1 MTSAARVAE
10 RSPVHQDE
18 VTAVHGARWIATAV
32 VVVGAVNYAYTLI
45 LTRLLDVSGYATFAA
60 GQGLVV
66 CTAAVAVVTVP
77 WMLAQALARAGSDA
91 ERGEAVRFAM
101 ITAVLGGSVAALA
114 VGCVSM
120 EFAGTLTTLA
130 IAGSTLAI
138 YVTRV
143 SVGWLQGTERLRT
156 LAVLTAV
163 EALLK
168 FGVGLFFV
176 SALGLGETG
185 ALAAFA
191 VAVLPYLFFWPN
203 RFRNAPRRPWRAV
216 SADRD
221 LWRRASGVASLQGVV
236 ALLAS
241 VDIVLVAM
249 LPTDRAAAASYQAAV
264 MLGRV
269 PLFLAG
275 AVSMAFLPALSRR
288 RAGDPLTASALR
300 MYLTVALPLTVVAAT
315 VPNALLTK
323 VFPSGYSMVSTLMA
337 CTATAGLALGALA
350 LLVTFAQAVDDY
362 GCLRTLLVGLGLY
375 VAALASGWATGGVLG
390 MAIGGLCGTVAALV
404 LLAVRHSRRHGFG
417 VADRPF
423 GRVVLPLLALAAG
436 LALLRPYTYVWFA
449 AALVVTTVALWQ
461 FFGRRRTPVLE
472 TGPGEGPGGGPADGP
487 GEGPGAGPGHG
498 PLAGPRKSPLNG
510 GTGAAPIAEPVPG
523 RREPPPAEAGGTRA
537 AVHDERAVHLL
548 VDAVWRGRVRP
559 AADEELLGALAAA
572 RRNQVEGRLAR
583 AYPRQLAAALTE
595 VESATGLFR
604 RNLVESTDRLRAAGI
619 PTVLIKADLAGDY
632 VYGNFDLVVPPG
644 RLRAAQAAL
653 DGWYAHRTTYWLE
666 RSTKVL
672 LEPPKGPAAH
682 LHGSVS
688 WFGVPVVPTD
698 RLFARAEHVARPG
711 PANGDAPG
719 HAEGYAHGQADGH
732 AHGQADGRPNGS
744 PDGHPHHTADGPTA
758 IDDGDGYAWLTP
770 CPSDRLRIWLA
781 HALFQNLTLDLSEL
795 LALRALLHPDIVAE
809 ARHEAAREGW
819 SAGSRQALDTAV
831 DAMAR
836 LDRGERVPLP
846 LPLPVTTS
854 LRVGAEHSGH
864 LLGEG
869 RLRAATR
876 EASLRVPLVM
886 TKKLRRR
893 VP

>member
-10 RSPVHQDE
+10 RSAVHQDE

-101 ITAVLGGSVAALA
+101 ITAVVGGTVAAVA
-114 VGCVSM
+114 VGCVAM

-138 YVTRV
+138 YITRV

-156 LAVLTAV
+156 LAVLTAA

-176 SALGLGETG
+176 AALGLGETG
-185 ALAAFA
+185 ALAAFG
-191 VAVLPYLFFWPN
+191 VAVLPYVFFRPH
-203 RFRNAPRRPWRAV
+203 RFRNEPRRPWRAV
-216 SADRD
+216 TADRD

-275 AVSMAFLPALSRR
+275 AVSIAFLPALSRR

-315 VPNALLTK
+315 VPNALITT

-337 CTATAGLALGALA
+337 CTATSGLALGALA
-350 LLVTFAQAVDDY
+350 LLVTFAQAVNDY
-362 GCLRTLLVGLGLY
+362 ACLRTLLVGLGLY
-375 VAALASGWATGGVLG
+375 VTALAAGWVTGGVLG
-390 MAIGGLCGTVAALV
+390 MAIGGLCGTVAALL

-417 VADRPF
+417 VAERPF

-436 LALLRPYTYVWFA
+436 LALLRPFTYVWFA
-449 AALVVTTVALWQ
+449 AAVLVTAAALWQ
-461 FFGRRRTPVLE
+461 FFGRRRQAPVPE
-472 TGPGEGPGGGPADGP
+472 TGPAAGPGDGPRDGP
-487 GEGPGAGPGHG
+487 GEGPEEGSEEMPAQA
-498 PLAGPRKSPLNG
+498 PLSG
-510 GTGAAPIAEPVPG
+510 GTGAAPQEKPVPE
-523 RREPPPAEAGGTRA
+523 RRETPPAEARGTRA
-537 AVHDERAVHLL
+537 AVHDERAVNLL

-583 AYPRQLAAALTE
+583 AYPRQLAATLTE

-644 RLRAAQAAL
+644 RLRAAQTAL

-698 RLFARAEHVARPG
+698 RLFARAEHVARPE
-711 PANGDAPG
+711 A
-719 HAEGYAHGQADGH
+719 ADG
-732 AHGQADGRPNGS
+732 PVNGS
-744 PDGHPHHTADGPTA
+744 PDGHPHHAVNGGT
-758 IDDGDGYAWLTP
+758 DGYAWLTP

-795 LALRALLHPDIVAE
+795 LALRSLLHPDIVAE

-819 SAGSRQALDTAV
+819 SAGGRAALGAAV
-831 DAMAR
+831 EAMAR
-836 LDRGERVPLP
+836 LDRGEHVPLP
-846 LPLPVTTS
+846 LPLPVATS

-864 LLGEG
+864 LLVEG
-869 RLRAATR
+869 RLRSATR

>member
-77 WMLAQALARAGSDA
+77 WMLAQALARSGSDA

-101 ITAVLGGSVAALA
+101 VTAVLGGTVAAIA
-114 VGCVSM
+114 VGCVAM

-185 ALAAFA
+185 ALAAFG
-191 VAVLPYLFFWPN
+191 VAVLPYVFFWPN
-203 RFRNAPRRPWRAV
+203 RFRKEPRRPWRAV

-236 ALLAS
+236 ALIAS

-275 AVSMAFLPALSRR
+275 AVSIAFLPALSRR

-315 VPNALLTK
+315 VPNALITK

-337 CTATAGLALGALA
+337 CTAAAGLALGALA

-375 VAALASGWATGGVLG
+375 VTALASGWATGGVLG

-417 VADRPF
+417 VAERPF

-436 LALLRPYTYVWFA
+436 LALLRPFTYVWFA
-449 AALVVTTVALWQ
+449 AALVVTTVALWR
-461 FFGRRRTPVLE
+461 FFGRRRAPVLR
-472 TGPGEGPGGGPADGP
+472 TGPAGGPGDGP
-487 GEGPGAGPGHG
+487 EDGPVAGPDG
-498 PLAGPRKSPLNG
+498 APLNG
-510 GTGAAPIAEPVPG
+510 GTGAAPEAEPVPG
-523 RREPPPAEAGGTRA
+523 WREPPPAEARRTRV
-537 AVHDERAVHLL
+537 AVHDERAVNLL

-583 AYPRQLAAALTE
+583 AYPRQLAVTLTE

-604 RNLVESTDRLRAAGI
+604 RNLVESTERLRAAGI

-644 RLRAAQAAL
+644 GLRAAQAAL

-672 LEPPKGPAAH
+672 LEPASGPAAH

-688 WFGVPVVPTD
+688 WFGVPVVATD

-711 PANGDAPG
+711 AANGHTHRHVNG
-719 HAEGYAHGQADGH
+719 NLNGN
-732 AHGQADGRPNGS
+732 PNGS
-744 PDGHPHHTADGPTA
+744 PDGHPRDAEDNDAEDIDTADNGT
-758 IDDGDGYAWLTP
+758 DGYAWLTP

-795 LALRALLHPDIVAE
+795 LALRSLLHPDVVAE

-819 SAGSRQALDTAV
+819 SAGGREALDTAV
-831 DAMAR
+831 EAMAR
-836 LDRGERVPLP
+836 LDRGQHVPLP
-846 LPLPVTTS
+846 LPLPVATS
-854 LRVGAEHSGH
+854 LRAGAEHSGH

-876 EASLRVPLVM
+876 EASLRVPLVV

>member
-1 MTSAARVAE
+1 MTSAARVAR
-10 RSPVHQDE
+10 RSPVHRDE
-18 VTAVHGARWIATAV
+18 VTAIHGARWIATAV

-45 LTRLLDVSGYATFAA
+45 LTRLLDVSGYAVFAA

-91 ERGEAVRFAM
+91 ERSEAVRFAVL
-101 ITAVLGGSVAALA
+101 TAVVGGTVAAIA
-114 VGCVSM
+114 VGCVAM

-130 IAGSTLAI
+130 VAGSTLAI

-143 SVGWLQGTERLRT
+143 GVGWLQGTERLRT

-176 SALGLGETG
+176 AALGLGETG
-185 ALAAFA
+185 ALAAFG
-191 VAVLPYLFFWPN
+191 VAVLPYVFFWPR
-203 RFRNAPRRPWRAV
+203 RFRNQPRRPWRAV

-241 VDIVLVAM
+241 IDIVLVAM

-275 AVSMAFLPALSRR
+275 AVSIAFLPALSRR

-315 VPNALLTK
+315 VPNALITQ

-337 CTATAGLALGALA
+337 CTATSGLALGALA
-350 LLVTFAQAVDDY
+350 LLVTFAQAVNDY

-375 VAALASGWATGGVLG
+375 VTALTSGWATGGVLG
-390 MAIGGLCGTVAALV
+390 MAIGGLCGTVAALL

-417 VADRPF
+417 VAERPF

-436 LALLRPYTYVWFA
+436 LALLRPFTYVWFA
-449 AALVVTTVALWQ
+449 AALVVTTVALWR
-461 FFGRRRTPVLE
+461 FFGRRRTPVCGS
-472 TGPGEGPGGGPADGP
+472 GPDEGSEGGPGGGPETGP
-487 GEGPGAGPGHG
+487 EEAPP
-498 PLAGPRKSPLNG
+498 NG
-510 GTGAAPIAEPVPG
+510 GTGTAAETEPVP
-523 RREPPPAEAGGTRA
+523 RRPEPPPAEARGTRA
-537 AVHDERAVHLL
+537 AVHDESAVNLL

-583 AYPRQLAAALTE
+583 AYPRQLAVTLTE
-595 VESATGLFR
+595 VESATELFR

-688 WFGVPVVPTD
+688 WFGIPVVPTD
-698 RLFARAEHVARPG
+698 RLFARAEHVTRPTT
-711 PANGDAPG
+711 ANGRA
-719 HAEGYAHGQADGH
+719 
-732 AHGQADGRPNGS
+732 NGS
-744 PDGHPHHTADGPTA
+744 PDGHRRGAGEIDTADPGA
-758 IDDGDGYAWLTP
+758 DGCAWLTP

-795 LALRALLHPDIVAE
+795 LALRSLLHPDIVAE
-809 ARHEAAREGW
+809 ARREAAREGW
-819 SAGSRQALDTAV
+819 SAGSRGALGTAV
-831 DAMAR
+831 EAMAR
-836 LDRGERVPLP
+836 LDRGEHVPLP
-846 LPLPVTTS
+846 LPLPVATS

-869 RLRAATR
+869 RLRTATR
-876 EASLRVPLVM
+876 EVSLRVPLVM

>member
-1 MTSAARVAE
+1 MTAAAWVAE

-101 ITAVLGGSVAALA
+101 ITAVVGGTVAALA
-114 VGCVSM
+114 VGCVAM

-185 ALAAFA
+185 ALAAFG
-191 VAVLPYLFFWPN
+191 VAVLPYVFFRPR
-203 RFRNAPRRPWRAV
+203 RFRNEPRRPWRAV

-221 LWRRASGVASLQGVV
+221 LWRQASGVASLQGVV

-275 AVSMAFLPALSRR
+275 AVSIAFLPALSRR

-315 VPNALLTK
+315 VPNALITK
-323 VFPSGYSMVSTLMA
+323 VFPAGYSMVSTLMA
-337 CTATAGLALGALA
+337 CTAMSGLALGALA
-350 LLVTFAQAVDDY
+350 LLVTFAQAVNDY
-362 GCLRTLLVGLGLY
+362 ACLRTLLVGLGLY
-375 VAALASGWATGGVLG
+375 VTALASGWATGGVLG

-417 VADRPF
+417 VAERPF
-423 GRVVLPLLALAAG
+423 GRVVLPLIALAAG
-436 LALLRPYTYVWFA
+436 LALLRPFTYVWFA
-449 AALVVTTVALWQ
+449 AALVVTAVALWR
-461 FFGRRRTPVLE
+461 FFGRRRTPVLGAGSSEGPE
-472 TGPGEGPGGGPADGP
+472 TGPEGGPEDGP
-487 GEGPGAGPGHG
+487 GDGPVAGPEEAPPNGG
-498 PLAGPRKSPLNG
+498 TGAAEEAPPNG
-510 GTGAAPIAEPVPG
+510 GTGAAPEAEPVPE
-523 RREPPPAEAGGTRA
+523 RREPPPAGARGTRA
-537 AVHDERAVHLL
+537 AVHDEHAVNLL

-583 AYPRQLAAALTE
+583 AYPRQLAATLTE

-711 PANGDAPG
+711 AVNGHVNG
-719 HAEGYAHGQADGH
+719 HV
-732 AHGQADGRPNGS
+732 NGS
-744 PDGHPHHTADGPTA
+744 PDGQPREAENCDTANDGSA
-758 IDDGDGYAWLTP
+758 HDDTDGYAWLTP

-795 LALRALLHPDIVAE
+795 LALRSLLHPDVVAE
-809 ARHEAAREGW
+809 ARHEAALEGW
-819 SAGSRQALDTAV
+819 SAGGRAALTTAV
-831 DAMAR
+831 EAMAR
-836 LDRGERVPLP
+836 LDRGEHVPLP
-846 LPLPVTTS
+846 LPLPVATS

-864 LLGEG
+864 LLGKG

-893 VP
+893 AP

>member
-1 MTSAARVAE
+1 MTSVARVAE

-101 ITAVLGGSVAALA
+101 ITAVVGGTVAAIA
-114 VGCVSM
+114 VGCVAM

-156 LAVLTAV
+156 LAVLTAA

-185 ALAAFA
+185 ALAAFG
-191 VAVLPYLFFWPN
+191 VAVLPYVFFWPR
-203 RFRNAPRRPWRAV
+203 RFRNEPRRPWRAV

-275 AVSMAFLPALSRR
+275 AVSIAFLPALSRR

-315 VPNALLTK
+315 VPNALITT

-350 LLVTFAQAVDDY
+350 LLVTFAQAVNDY
-362 GCLRTLLVGLGLY
+362 ACLRTLLVGLGLY
-375 VAALASGWATGGVLG
+375 VTALASGWATGGVLG

-417 VADRPF
+417 VAERPF
-423 GRVVLPLLALAAG
+423 GRVVLPLLALAGG
-436 LALLRPYTYVWFA
+436 LALLRPFTYVWFA
-449 AALVVTTVALWQ
+449 AAVVVTTVALWR
-461 FFGRRRTPVLE
+461 FFGRRRMPVLG
-472 TGPGEGPGGGPADGP
+472 TGPAEGPEDRPGDGP
-487 GEGPGAGPGHG
+487 GDGPVAGPEEA
-498 PLAGPRKSPLNG
+498 PPNG
-510 GTGAAPIAEPVPG
+510 GTGAAPEAEPVPE
-523 RREPPPAEAGGTRA
+523 RREPPPAEARGTRV
-537 AVHDERAVHLL
+537 AVHDEHAVNLL

-583 AYPRQLAAALTE
+583 AYPRQLAATLTE

-688 WFGVPVVPTD
+688 WFGVPVVPSD

-711 PANGDAPG
+711 SANG
-719 HAEGYAHGQADGH
+719 HV
-732 AHGQADGRPNGS
+732 NGS
-744 PDGHPHHTADGPTA
+744 PDGHPRDAGDSDTAHDGT
-758 IDDGDGYAWLTP
+758 GGYAWLTP

-795 LALRALLHPDIVAE
+795 LALRSLLHPDVVAE

-819 SAGSRQALDTAV
+819 SAGGREALDTAV
-831 DAMAR
+831 EAMAR
-836 LDRGERVPLP
+836 LDRGEHVPLP
-846 LPLPVTTS
+846 LPLPVATS

>member
-1 MTSAARVAE
+1 MTSAARVTQ
-10 RSPVHQDE
+10 RSPAHRDE

-45 LTRLLDVSGYATFAA
+45 LTRLLDVSGYAVFAA

-77 WMLAQALARAGSDA
+77 WMLAQALARAGSDT
-91 ERGEAVRFAM
+91 ERSEAVRFAVL
-101 ITAVLGGSVAALA
+101 TAVAGGIVAAIA
-114 VGCVSM
+114 VGCVAM

-130 IAGSTLAI
+130 VAGSTLAI

-156 LAVLTAV
+156 LAVLTAA

-176 SALGLGETG
+176 AALGLGETG
-185 ALAAFA
+185 ALAAFG
-191 VAVLPYLFFWPN
+191 VAVLPYVFFWPH
-203 RFRNAPRRPWRAV
+203 RFRDQPRRPWRSV

-241 VDIVLVAM
+241 IDIVLVAM

-275 AVSMAFLPALSRR
+275 AVSIAFLPALSRR

-315 VPNALLTK
+315 VPNALITQI
-323 VFPSGYSMVSTLMA
+323 FPSGYSMVSTLMA
-337 CTATAGLALGALA
+337 CTATSGLALGALA
-350 LLVTFAQAVDDY
+350 LLVTFAQAVNDY

-375 VAALASGWATGGVLG
+375 VTALTSGWATGGVLG
-390 MAIGGLCGTVAALV
+390 MAIGGLCGTVAALL

-417 VADRPF
+417 VAERPF

-436 LALLRPYTYVWFA
+436 LALLRPFTYVWFA
-449 AALVVTTVALWQ
+449 AALVVTTGALWR
-461 FFGRRRTPVLE
+461 FFGRRRTPVLGI
-472 TGPGEGPGGGPADGP
+472 GPDEASEGGP
-487 GEGPGAGPGHG
+487 EAGPEEA
-498 PLAGPRKSPLNG
+498 PPNG
-510 GTGAAPIAEPVPG
+510 GAAAETEPIPQRTA
-523 RREPPPAEAGGTRA
+523 PPPAEARGTRA
-537 AVHDERAVHLL
+537 AVHDERAVNLL

-583 AYPRQLAAALTE
+583 AYPRQLAATLTE
-595 VESATGLFR
+595 VESATELFR
-604 RNLVESTDRLRAAGI
+604 RNLVESTDRLRAAGL

-672 LEPPKGPAAH
+672 LEPLKGPAAH

-711 PANGDAPG
+711 T
-719 HAEGYAHGQADGH
+719 
-732 AHGQADGRPNGS
+732 ADGRANGS
-744 PDGHPHHTADGPTA
+744 PDGHRRGAGEVDTADPGT
-758 IDDGDGYAWLTP
+758 DGCAWLTP

-795 LALRALLHPDIVAE
+795 LALRSLLHPDIVAE
-809 ARHEAAREGW
+809 ARREAAREGW
-819 SAGSRQALDTAV
+819 SAGSRGALGTAV
-831 DAMAR
+831 EAMAR
-836 LDRGERVPLP
+836 LDRGEYVPLP
-846 LPLPVTTS
+846 LPLPVATS

-869 RLRAATR
+869 RLRTATR

>member
-1 MTSAARVAE
+1 MTPAARVAE

-101 ITAVLGGSVAALA
+101 ITAVVGGTVAAIA
-114 VGCVSM
+114 VGCVAM

-143 SVGWLQGTERLRT
+143 GVGWLQGTERLRT

-185 ALAAFA
+185 ALAAFG
-191 VAVLPYLFFWPN
+191 VAVLPYVFFWPR
-203 RFRNAPRRPWRAV
+203 RFRNQPRRPWRAV

-275 AVSMAFLPALSRR
+275 AVSIAFLPALSRR

-315 VPNALLTK
+315 VPNALITR

-350 LLVTFAQAVDDY
+350 LLVTFAQAVNDY
-362 GCLRTLLVGLGLY
+362 ACLRTLLVGLGLY
-375 VAALASGWATGGVLG
+375 VTALTSGWATGGVLG

-436 LALLRPYTYVWFA
+436 LALLRPFTSAWFA
-449 AALVVTTVALWQ
+449 AALVVTTVALGR
-461 FFGRRRTPVLE
+461 FFGRRRSPVLG
-472 TGPGEGPGGGPADGP
+472 TGTADGP
-487 GEGPGAGPGHG
+487 EDGPVEGPDGPGDGLVAGPETA
-498 PLAGPRKSPLNG
+498 PPNG
-510 GTGAAPIAEPVPG
+510 GTGAAPEAEPAPE
-523 RREPPPAEAGGTRA
+523 RHEPPPAEARRTRVA
-537 AVHDERAVHLL
+537 APEEHAVNLL

-583 AYPRQLAAALTE
+583 AYPRQLAATLSE

-698 RLFARAEHVARPG
+698 RLFARAERVARPESV
-711 PANGDAPG
+711 NGHVNG
-719 HAEGYAHGQADGH
+719 HVK
-732 AHGQADGRPNGS
+732 GS
-744 PDGHPHHTADGPTA
+744 PDGHPRDAGGDRTANDAT
-758 IDDGDGYAWLTP
+758 DGYAWLTP

-795 LALRALLHPDIVAE
+795 LALRSLLHPDIVAE

-819 SAGSRQALDTAV
+819 SAGGREALDTAV
-831 DAMAR
+831 EAMAR
-836 LDRGERVPLP
+836 LDRGAHVPLP
-846 LPLPVTTS
+846 LPLPVATS

-876 EASLRVPLVM
+876 EASLRVPLVV

>member
-1 MTSAARVAE
+1 MISAARVAE
-10 RSPVHQDE
+10 RSHVHQDE

-101 ITAVLGGSVAALA
+101 VTAVVGGTVAAIA
-114 VGCVSM
+114 VGCVAM

-185 ALAAFA
+185 ALAAFG
-191 VAVLPYLFFWPN
+191 VAVLPYVFFWPN
-203 RFRNAPRRPWRAV
+203 RFRNEPRRPWRAV

-236 ALLAS
+236 ALIAS

-275 AVSMAFLPALSRR
+275 AVSIAFLPALSRR

-315 VPNALLTK
+315 VPNALITE

-350 LLVTFAQAVDDY
+350 LLVTFAQAVNDY
-362 GCLRTLLVGLGLY
+362 ACLRTLLVGLGLY
-375 VAALASGWATGGVLG
+375 VTALASGWATGGVLG

-436 LALLRPYTYVWFA
+436 LALLRPFTYVWFA
-449 AALVVTTVALWQ
+449 AALVVTTVALWR

-472 TGPGEGPGGGPADGP
+472 TGPAGGPGDEPEDGP
-487 GEGPGAGPGHG
+487 GDGPGDGPVAR
-498 PLAGPRKSPLNG
+498 PEKAPLNG
-510 GTGAAPIAEPVPG
+510 GTGTAPEAEPVPE
-523 RREPPPAEAGGTRA
+523 RREPSPAEARGTRA
-537 AVHDERAVHLL
+537 AVHDERAVNLL

-583 AYPRQLAAALTE
+583 AYPRQLAATLTE

-698 RLFARAEHVARPG
+698 RLFARAEHVARPEI
-711 PANGDAPG
+711 ANG
-719 HAEGYAHGQADGH
+719 HL
-732 AHGQADGRPNGS
+732 NGS
-744 PDGHPHHTADGPTA
+744 PDRHPRDAADGGT
-758 IDDGDGYAWLTP
+758 DGYAWLTP

-795 LALRALLHPDIVAE
+795 LALRSLLHPDVVAE

-819 SAGSRQALDTAV
+819 SAGGRQALTTAV
-831 DAMAR
+831 EAMAR
-836 LDRGERVPLP
+836 LDRGEHVPLP
-846 LPLPVTTS
+846 LPLPVATS

-876 EASLRVPLVM
+876 EASLRVPLVV
-886 TKKLRRR
+886 TKRLRRR

>member
-101 ITAVLGGSVAALA
+101 ITAVVGGTVAAIA
-114 VGCVSM
+114 VGCVAM

-138 YVTRV
+138 YITRV

-185 ALAAFA
+185 ALAAFG
-191 VAVLPYLFFWPN
+191 VAVLPYVFFWPR
-203 RFRNAPRRPWRAV
+203 RFRNQPRRPWRAV

-275 AVSMAFLPALSRR
+275 AVSIAFLPALSRR

-315 VPNALLTK
+315 VPNALITK

-350 LLVTFAQAVDDY
+350 LLVTFAQAVNDY
-362 GCLRTLLVGLGLY
+362 ACLRTLLVGLGLY
-375 VAALASGWATGGVLG
+375 VTALASGWATGGVLG

-417 VADRPF
+417 VAERPF

-436 LALLRPYTYVWFA
+436 MALLRPFTYVWFA
-449 AALVVTTVALWQ
+449 AALVVTTVALWR
-461 FFGRRRTPVLE
+461 FFGRRRTPVLD
-472 TGPGEGPGGGPADGP
+472 TGPAEGPEDGRGDGPDGP
-487 GEGPGAGPGHG
+487 GDGPVAGPEEA
-498 PLAGPRKSPLNG
+498 PPNG
-510 GTGAAPIAEPVPG
+510 GTGTAPKAEPVPA
-523 RREPPPAEAGGTRA
+523 RREPPPAEAPGTRV
-537 AVHDERAVHLL
+537 AVHDEHAVHLL

-583 AYPRQLAAALTE
+583 AYPRQLAATLTE

-688 WFGVPVVPTD
+688 WFGVQVVPTD

-711 PANGDAPG
+711 AANGPANG
-719 HAEGYAHGQADGH
+719 HL
-732 AHGQADGRPNGS
+732 NGS
-744 PDGHPHHTADGPTA
+744 PDGHPRDAEGGEAATAGT
-758 IDDGDGYAWLTP
+758 DGYAWLTP

-795 LALRALLHPDIVAE
+795 LALRSLLHPDIVAE

-819 SAGSRQALDTAV
+819 SAGGRQALTTAV
-831 DAMAR
+831 EAMAR
-836 LDRGERVPLP
+836 LDRGEHVPLP
-846 LPLPVTTS
+846 LPLPVATS

-876 EASLRVPLVM
+876 EASLRVPLVV